1 MLQRDYILRLI
12 REFFAALARM
22 LEKKEVEDRR
32 EAIKQ
37 MYEQF
42 VGPYS
47 LFHDATTAEVMDKL
61 SEIDEEHRMAKIE
74 MLAELYYAEAD
85 TVGQPERDFLLGKAF
100 DLFEYIDRHGKT
112 YSFDRMQKMSRIRS
126 LLGQ

>member
-47 LFHDATTAEVMDKL
+47 LFHDATTGEVMAKL
-61 SEIDEEHRMAKIE
+61 SEIDEEHRMAKTE

-112 YSFDRMQKMSRIRS
+112 YSFDRMQKMGRIRS
-126 LLGQ
+126 LLGK